1 MNNKPNIPQNMR
13 TTDGG
18 VIFPKIV
25 SSIGRTG
32 RIISRKNKYI
42 STEELNINCIKP
54 YVLSEIIIH

>member
-1 MNNKPNIPQNMR
+1 MNNKPNIPQKMR
-13 TTDGG
+13 MTDGG